1 MRGIILRANEA
12 GMSPLRFHNL
22 IRQYL
27 MQFLPS
33 EVIALVLNFR
43 EHVSELSLSGRD
55 LFTRLLSEVLLDLSE
70 RLYLVLV
77 QT

>member
-1 MRGIILRANEA
+1 
-12 GMSPLRFHNL
+12 
-22 IRQYL
+22 

-43 EHVSELSLSGRD
+43 EHVPELSLPGRD
-55 LFTRLLSEVLLDLSE
+55 LFTSLFSEVLLDLSE